1 MTSAAAGTT
10 LPAAE
15 SPGTPVLRITG
26 LRVDYRTT
34 AGTRTAVDGLD
45 LEAAPGR
52 ITAVVGESGSGKSTT
67 AHAVIG
73 LLPPGG
79 RVERGSVRLEGE
91 ELTGLGE
98 RAWRDVRGLRIGFVP
113 QDPGVSLDPVKP
125 VGRQVAEVLRV
136 HHLATG
142 RGAAERAVDLL
153 AAAGLP
159 DPARRARQYP
169 HELSGGMRQRVL
181 IAMATAAG
189 PRLLVADEPT
199 SALDV
204 TVQRQILDHLE
215 RLAVDTG
222 TAVLLITH
230 DLGVVADRA
239 QHVVVMSR
247 ARVVESGPTG
257 EVLADPQHP
266 YTRRLLADVPRLAPR
281 VRRPAHATAAA
292 GAATGAAR
300 VARSGSEDGKSS
312 ESGAARTVG
321 AVRAWRRPGGGEGA
335 SSGAAAVTTSGQA
348 PGRAAPAVAEPA
360 ASASPEPAP
369 AATAPPAPPGT
380 EPAPSGTDPAASAP
394 SSDATTAEA
403 ASPGPPG
410 GSAPTTPTEGEG
422 AAGPAGEGVLGA
434 AHPVS
439 RHPRATSGAPRAT
452 GESRPTAP
460 PRTRVLTD
468 PASGAPDAAPGG
480 EAPDGPAPGVLLRVR
495 GLTLSFPL
503 RGPGPRRRHLAVD
516 DVSFDVPRGHT
527 LGLVGESGSGKSTT
541 ARLVLG
547 LERPEAGTV
556 ELDGADVT
564 ALRGAARRRLHRR
577 VQLVHQNPYAS
588 LNPRFTV
595 EELLTEPLR
604 NHRVGDRAQRAAVV
618 RRLLDDVA
626 LPSDTLARKAA
637 ELSGG
642 QRQRVAIARALAL
655 GPELLV
661 CDEPV
666 SALDVT
672 VQARILELLLGLQER
687 HRIAYL
693 FISHDLAVV
702 GQVSD
707 RIAVLRD
714 GHLVEENT
722 ADRVLRAPQHPYTRE
737 LLAAVPGR
745 NAPDGPAG
753 PGSPA
758 GPRTP
763 NHRDR
768 PTEDT
773 SWS

>member
-1 MTSAAAGTT
+1 MTSAPAGTT
-10 LPAAE
+10 RPEAV
-15 SPGTPVLRITG
+15 SQDTPVLRITD
-26 LRVDYRTT
+26 LRVGYRTA

-45 LEAAPGR
+45 LTAAPGR

-79 RVERGSVRLEGE
+79 RVQHGSVRLEGE
-91 ELTGLGE
+91 ELTGLSE
-98 RAWRDVRGLRIGFVP
+98 RAWRDVRGRRIGFVP

-142 RGAAERAVDLL
+142 RGAAQRAVDLL

-159 DPARRARQYP
+159 DPARRSRQYP

-181 IAMATAAG
+181 IAMATAAR

-215 RLAVDTG
+215 ALAADTG

-247 ARVVESGPTG
+247 ARVVEAGPTR
-257 EVLADPQHP
+257 EVLADPRHP
-266 YTRRLLADVPRLAPR
+266 YTRRLLADVPRLTPR
-281 VRRPAHATAAA
+281 ARPAT
-292 GAATGAAR
+292 
-300 VARSGSEDGKSS
+300 
-312 ESGAARTVG
+312 
-321 AVRAWRRPGGGEGA
+321 
-335 SSGAAAVTTSGQA
+335 
-348 PGRAAPAVAEPA
+348 
-360 ASASPEPAP
+360 
-369 AATAPPAPPGT
+369 PPAPP
-380 EPAPSGTDPAASAP
+380 
-394 SSDATTAEA
+394 AEA
-403 ASPGPPG
+403 TSLPRPSPGPAPG
-410 GSAPTTPTEGEG
+410 SRPAPLSGSAPPVPGPG
-422 AAGPAGEGVLGA
+422 PASAAGP
-434 AHPVS
+434 
-439 RHPRATSGAPRAT
+439 SG
-452 GESRPTAP
+452 
-460 PRTRVLTD
+460 D
-468 PASGAPDAAPGG
+468 APD
-480 EAPDGPAPGVLLRVR
+480 PGVLLRVR

-516 DVSFDVPRGHT
+516 GVGFDIPRGRT

-556 ELDGADVT
+556 ELDGVDVT
-564 ALRGAARRRLHRR
+564 AVRGAARRRLHRR

-604 NHRVGDRAQRAAVV
+604 NHRVGDRAQRAATV

-626 LPSDTLARKAA
+626 LPADVLRRRAA

-655 GPELLV
+655 GPDLLV

-687 HRIAYL
+687 HGMAYL

-707 RIAVLRD
+707 RVAVLRA
-714 GHLVEENT
+714 GHVVEEGAT
-722 ADRVLRAPQHPYTRE
+722 DQVLRTPRHPYTRE

-745 NAPDGPAG
+745 RNPHTPHDPDTPDVPEEE
-753 PGSPA
+753 PGETPGEA
-758 GPRTP
+758 AARTP
-763 NHRDR
+763 HRHDR

-773 SWS
+773 PWS

>member
-1 MTSAAAGTT
+1 MTSAPAGTT
-10 LPAAE
+10 RPEAV
-15 SPGTPVLRITG
+15 SQDTPVLRITD
-26 LRVDYRTT
+26 LRVGYRTA

-45 LEAAPGR
+45 LTAAPGR

-79 RVERGSVRLEGE
+79 RVEHGSVRLEGE
-91 ELTGLGE
+91 ELTGLSE
-98 RAWRDVRGLRIGFVP
+98 RAWRDVRGRRIGFVP

-142 RGAAERAVDLL
+142 RGAAQRAVDLL

-159 DPARRARQYP
+159 DPARRSRQYP

-181 IAMATAAG
+181 IAMATAAR

-215 RLAVDTG
+215 ALAADTG

-247 ARVVESGPTG
+247 ARVVEAGPTR
-257 EVLADPQHP
+257 EVLADPRHP
-266 YTRRLLADVPRLAPR
+266 YTRRLLADVPRLTPR
-281 VRRPAHATAAA
+281 ARPAT
-292 GAATGAAR
+292 
-300 VARSGSEDGKSS
+300 
-312 ESGAARTVG
+312 
-321 AVRAWRRPGGGEGA
+321 
-335 SSGAAAVTTSGQA
+335 
-348 PGRAAPAVAEPA
+348 
-360 ASASPEPAP
+360 
-369 AATAPPAPPGT
+369 PPAPP
-380 EPAPSGTDPAASAP
+380 
-394 SSDATTAEA
+394 AEA
-403 ASPGPPG
+403 TSLPRPSPGPAPG
-410 GSAPTTPTEGEG
+410 SRPAPLSGSAPPVPGPG
-422 AAGPAGEGVLGA
+422 PASAAGP
-434 AHPVS
+434 
-439 RHPRATSGAPRAT
+439 SG
-452 GESRPTAP
+452 
-460 PRTRVLTD
+460 D
-468 PASGAPDAAPGG
+468 APD
-480 EAPDGPAPGVLLRVR
+480 PGVLLRVR

-516 DVSFDVPRGHT
+516 GVGFDIPRGRT

-556 ELDGADVT
+556 ELDGVDVT
-564 ALRGAARRRLHRR
+564 AVRGAARRRLHRR

-604 NHRVGDRAQRAAVV
+604 NHRVGDRAQRAATV

-626 LPSDTLARKAA
+626 LPADVLRRRAA

-655 GPELLV
+655 GPDLLV

-687 HRIAYL
+687 HGMAYL

-707 RIAVLRD
+707 RVAVLRA
-714 GHLVEENT
+714 GHVVEEGAT
-722 ADRVLRAPQHPYTRE
+722 DQVLRTPRHPYTRE

-745 NAPDGPAG
+745 RNPHTPHDPDTPDVPEEE
-753 PGSPA
+753 PGETPGEA
-758 GPRTP
+758 AARTP
-763 NHRDR
+763 HRHDR

-773 SWS
+773 PWS